1 MGKLDH
7 GTMCIMCQTLP
18 LSKPRT
24 SAHPSMTALTPK
36 EDFGEWGIQRLYTC
50 SVCHTHWLY
59 QQDKWQA
66 CLGFKLWSGTLNT
79 FLSQDNR
86 PVSQPHTLPMAS
98 TSKGAVRFNQVRK

>member
-18 LSKPRT
+18 LSKPHT
-24 SAHPSMTALTPK
+24 TGHPNMTALTPK
-36 EDFGEWGIQRLYTC
+36 EDFGELGIQRLYRC

-79 FLSQDNR
+79 FLTHDNR
-86 PVSQPHTLPMAS
+86 QVPQPAILSTTS
-98 TSKGAVRFNQVRK
+98 TSKAAVRFN

>member
-24 SAHPSMTALTPK
+24 PGHVNMHPLTPK
-36 EDFGEWGIQRLYTC
+36 EDFGELGTQCLYRC

-66 CLGFKLWSGTLNT
+66 CLGFKLWTGDLESYRAQEQRPEPKPEHIPVQKYYRGPVRLN
-79 FLSQDNR
+79 
-86 PVSQPHTLPMAS
+86 
-98 TSKGAVRFNQVRK
+98 

>member
-18 LSKPRT
+18 LSKPHT
-24 SAHPSMTALTPK
+24 PGHPNMAPLTPK
-36 EDFGEWGIQRLYTC
+36 ENFGELGVQRLYCC
-50 SVCHTHWLY
+50 SVCNTHWLY

-86 PVSQPHTLPMAS
+86 LDPRPQI
-98 TSKGAVRFNQVRK
+98 TSKDILTSGSARLN

>member
-24 SAHPSMTALTPK
+24 PGHVNMHPLTPK
-36 EDFGEWGIQRLYTC
+36 EDFGELGTQCLYRC

-66 CLGFKLWSGTLNT
+66 CLGFKLWTGDLESYRAQEQHPAPKPEHIPAQKYYRGPVRLN
-79 FLSQDNR
+79 
-86 PVSQPHTLPMAS
+86 
-98 TSKGAVRFNQVRK
+98 

>member
-18 LSKPRT
+18 LSKPHT
-24 SAHPSMTALTPK
+24 AGHPNMTPLTPK
-36 EDFGEWGIQRLYTC
+36 EDFGEFGVQRLYRC

-86 PVSQPHTLPMAS
+86 PTPLPQVAI
-98 TSKGAVRFNQVRK
+98 KGNPTTGPARLN